1 MQRPKSVEWPTLGLI
16 IVCYGSFGLLTWYYS
31 TLSSWIT
38 IPLLVYVIALQA
50 SIQHEV
56 SHGHPTPWGWLNDGL
71 MLANFWLI
79 IPFHRYRQTHLRHHQ
94 DEHLTDPL
102 DDPESYYLDEAHW
115 RGKPLVNRWLLT
127 ANNTLLGR
135 LVLGPA
141 LTSYVFYRCE
151 LQALLRGSA
160 HHWRAWGFHVVA
172 VALVLTWVVG
182 VCQIPLWHYLLFLVY
197 PGVSLSLVRSFL
209 EHQAAEEVDHRTV
222 LIEASPFWSLLFLNN
237 NLHLVHHKL
246 PGMAWYKLPAAYAAN
261 RQAWHQQN
269 AGYVLPGYRS
279 LLRYA
284 FRPKEP
290 VMHPL
295 RRRLPQGTAAP
306 ADGAGATSLTTAPAG
321 LTTPPAVAMAPK
333 SD

>member
-16 IVCYGSFGLLTWYYS
+16 LVCYSGFGLLTWYYS
-31 TLSSWIT
+31 TLPSWIT
-38 IPLLVYVIALQA
+38 IPLLVYLIALQA

-56 SHGHPTPWGWLNDGL
+56 SHGHPTPWAWLNQGL

-79 IPFHRYRQTHLRHHQ
+79 IPFHRYRETHLRHHQ

-135 LVLGPA
+135 LILGPA
-141 LTSYVFYRCE
+141 LICYVFYRCE
-151 LQALLRGSA
+151 LQSLARGSA
-160 HHWRAWGFHVVA
+160 HHWRAWGFHALA
-172 VALVLTWVVG
+172 VTLVLVWVLG
-182 VCQIPLWHYLLFLVY
+182 VCQIPWWHYLLFMVY
-197 PGVSLSLVRSFL
+197 PGVSISLVRSFL

-246 PGMAWYKLPAAYAAN
+246 PGLAWYKLPAAYAAK
-261 RQAWHQQN
+261 RQAWQQQN
-269 AGYVLPGYRS
+269 AGYVLQGYRS

-284 FRPKEP
+284 LRPKEP

-295 RRRLPQGTAAP
+295 RRRLPAGSPQHGSAP
-306 ADGAGATSLTTAPAG
+306 SAGSGLGNPA
-321 LTTPPAVAMAPK
+321 AVALAPE